1 MRRQL
6 WVAITAATLSVWMC
20 SCGKEV
26 KETGAT
32 MAADKTNAVLQTENM
47 ISLQE
52 ETSGI
57 ERVSGNFE
65 ISGTSVG
72 GSEESTQNSNI
83 KYGNTAGNLI
93 NSGIVCEGGEK
104 IYYYNKSDDKKLY
117 VMNLDG
123 SNREALGDIRGAI
136 ELNYSGEYVY
146 YQAGGIYRVSVK
158 NGQVE
163 TLINDNCR
171 NMVVTENTIFYLKAD
186 GDTVKIHRMNLDG
199 SGEMV
204 LGEEFAS
211 GLNVSNDKI
220 YYINGSDSGR
230 IYSMNLD
237 GSDNTAF
244 LDDKNIQELL
254 VEAELVYFIGSD
266 SYLYRVNKSGGESA
280 QVGEDKCSNINI
292 NNGRLYYYNV
302 TDSTLC
308 CARIDGSDEIVL
320 YSGELNAV
328 NVITDWIYFFNKDDF
343 KYYRITKGGNNI
355 EVLE

>member
-1 MRRQL
+1 MRRQF
-6 WVAITAATLSVWMC
+6 WAVITAATLSVWMC

-32 MAADKTNAVLQTENM
+32 MAADKTNAVLQTENT

-65 ISGTSVG
+65 FSGTSVG
-72 GSEESTQNSNI
+72 GSEGKEQTDTI

-93 NSGIVCEGGEK
+93 NSGIVCEGGDK
-104 IYYYNKSDDKKLY
+104 IYYYNSSDNKKLY
-117 VMNLDG
+117 VMNADG
-123 SNREALGDIRGAI
+123 SNRAALGDIRGAI
-136 ELNYSGEYVY
+136 ELNYSGEYIY

-158 NGQVE
+158 SGQAE
-163 TLINDNCR
+163 TLISDSCR

-186 GDTVKIHRMNLDG
+186 GDAVKIHRMNLDG
-199 SGEMV
+199 SGETV
-204 LGEEFAS
+204 LSEDIAS
-211 GLNVSNDKI
+211 GLNVSKDKI

-230 IYSMNLD
+230 IYSMNPD
-237 GSDNTAF
+237 GSDNAVF
-244 LDDKNIQELL
+244 LEDRNIQELL

-266 SYLYRVNKSGGESA
+266 KYLYRVNKSGGEPA
-280 QVGEDKCSNINI
+280 RVGEDQCSNINI
-292 NNGRLYYYNV
+292 NNGRLYYYNA

-308 CARIDGSDEIVL
+308 CARIDGSDETVL

-343 KYYRITKGGNNI
+343 KYYRITKDGNNI
-355 EVLE
+355 EVVE